1 MTCALLADAATT
13 GTQRLKTTHSNSS
26 WFLVN
31 NVEAVESPSLLIYP
45 DRVDENIRR
54 MVEVIKDPGR
64 LRPHAKTHK
73 LAEVASRQMAAGIK
87 KFKSAT
93 IAEAEM
99 LGRAGAPDV
108 LLAYQPVGPNAR
120 RFMNLA
126 QTFPQ
131 TVFSCLLDDLQVA
144 RELSTLATRSA
155 TTLNVLL
162 DLDCGQHRTG
172 IAPGPD
178 AVALYQELCRLPG
191 LRPVGLHAYDGHI
204 NNIDPVERNRACETA
219 FGPVAMMREQLR
231 ALGLPGEILVCGGTP
246 TFPIHAHRPEVECSP
261 GTCVLWDYSY
271 SSRLADLDFL
281 HAALVL
287 TRIVSKPASRRLCL
301 DLGHKAIAS
310 ENPHPRVHFLNAPSL
325 RSVSHSE
332 EHLVVETDSDTDLKV
347 GDCLYGIPSH
357 ICPTVALYSEAVV
370 IEAGKASAKWR
381 IEARS
386 RHLSI

>member
-1 MTCALLADAATT
+1 LWLQLKGHEIA
-13 GTQRLKTTHSNSS
+13 LKTARTDNN

-54 MVEVIKDPGR
+54 MVDIIKDPTR

-73 LAEVASRQMAAGIK
+73 LAEVASRQMAAGIS

-108 LLAYQPVGPNAR
+108 LLAYQPVGPNAY
-120 RFMNLA
+120 RFINLV

-144 RELSTLATRSA
+144 RELSKLAVQSG
-155 TTLNVLL
+155 TTVNVLL

-172 IAPGPD
+172 IAPGAD
-178 AVALYQELCRLPG
+178 AVELYQEFCRLPG
-191 LRPVGLHAYDGHI
+191 LRPAGLHAYDGHI
-204 NNIDPVERNRACETA
+204 NSSDPIERTRKCESA
-219 FGPVAMMREQLR
+219 FGAVAATREQLR
-231 ALGLPGEILVCGGTP
+231 ALGAPGELLVCGGTP
-246 TFPIHAHRPEVECSP
+246 TFPIHAQRQDVECSP
-261 GTCVLWDYSY
+261 GTSVLWDYSY
-271 SSRLADLDFL
+271 SSRLVDLDFL

-325 RSVSHSE
+325 HAVSHSE

-370 IEAGKASAKWR
+370 IEAGNASAKWR